1 MVIAVKAIACELP
14 AQLGL
19 PLSRLQVPDI
29 QAEVIN
35 RGLVASISGSTIW
48 QWLSEDAI
56 RPWRHRSW
64 IFPRDPDFSTKA
76 GRVLDLYARKF
87 EGERLGPGEYV
98 ISSDEKTSL
107 QARLRCHPTASAG
120 PRRPL
125 RVEHEYTR
133 GGAWAYLAAWDVHR
147 AKLFVRLEPT
157 TGIELFGRLVDQ
169 VMAVEPDRSADR
181 APVGG
186 RQMAARIAARPPRTG
201 SRWRTR
207 NAVMADPSVHRSWAG
222 TRSRPASSPLQR
234 KESYACRSSLLL
246 SLADLAASILAFEAG
261 YQEEPRLLSNGSS
274 PARYPRRSS
283 EPAIRPTRGPEHVI
297 DFLAEALRGFT
308 NYFGFAVAKQDFGS
322 LEWYA
327 LQRFRRWMQRVHGG
341 MSWRDL
347 ARRFVRKGTF
357 VVDGVVLFLPRSVPV
372 ERYRYRGAQIFNL
385 WQRPRASPA
394 P

>member
-147 AKLFVRLEPT
+147 AKLFGRLEST
-157 TGIELFGRLVDQ
+157 TGIEPFGRLVDQ
-169 VMAVEPDRSADR
+169 VMAVEPYRSADR
-181 APVGG
+181 VFWVVDNGSSH
-186 RQMAARIAARPPRTG
+186 RDQAAADRLQVAHP
-201 SRWRTR
+201 
-207 NAVMADPSVHRSWAG
+207 NAVMVHLPVHASWLNQIEIYF
-222 TRSRPASSPLQR
+222 SILQR
-234 KESYACRSSLLL
+234 KVLTPADAL
-246 SLADLAASILAFEAG
+246 SLADLAANILAFEAG
-261 YQEEPRLLSNGSS
+261 YQEMAAPFEWRFTRADLDALLNRLSL
-274 PARYPRRSS
+274 P
-283 EPAIRPTRGPEHVI
+283 
-297 DFLAEALRGFT
+297 LAA
-308 NYFGFAVAKQDFGS
+308 
-322 LEWYA
+322 
-327 LQRFRRWMQRVHGG
+327 
-341 MSWRDL
+341 
-347 ARRFVRKGTF
+347 
-357 VVDGVVLFLPRSVPV
+357 
-372 ERYRYRGAQIFNL
+372 
-385 WQRPRASPA
+385 
-394 P
+394 